1 MGVHPNPIKQPQVFR
16 SLSPLNRSKAAIF
29 LATGL
34 LLIAFL
40 IATVDLRRDSLWND
54 EAWTAWAIRSP
65 YVRDILQRVE
75 ADVHPPLYFLL
86 IGIPER
92 FTGDSVLAL
101 RWPSAFFSMIALAA
115 TYALGKQL
123 VDSRTGLI
131 ALIVLGTAS
140 FFVYYAREARMYSL
154 LMALAAV
161 ATWFYVRWRLRPTV
175 WRSLLYS
182 MVMAAL
188 LYTHYAGI
196 FVIGSHVLHQ
206 IITQLFPNTRIKG
219 KWYLL
224 PVPYVIAAV
233 LYAPWLP
240 IFLRQMRSNPNGP
253 LAIPVPTN
261 GATVAAL
268 LLILTSGSWGLIIA
282 PFIVGSAIP
291 RLKQYGSKIL
301 LLVLWLLV
309 TPIGLLALNTLFAPV
324 YQVRYTIGM
333 LPAGALLL
341 AYGLRH
347 VGLPQR
353 IRLGSL
359 TSQKISLVLAVVLV
373 GWIAYT
379 QLAMYTEFWPS
390 KPAWESTIR
399 AMIDARK
406 PLEATI
412 ADLAAYSPAAYY
424 DRQLGLR
431 RGIGLDLSWRLHT
444 PDEVHQLV
452 SKFDAEPSVWVA
464 LPVNTAKSWQVAAQL
479 DATRGIGYRS
489 GLGNMIFYRF
499 DKGGNSD
506 LQFQFGER
514 VRFIGKL
521 AADQEQTAKSGEPL
535 CVNLTLQT
543 LDDIDNS
550 FSVGLH
556 LVDITGNIN
565 AAQWDN
571 GLGAHGKAETVELRP
586 CLDIPS
592 SVSAGTYHLELTIY
606 NWSTL
611 ERLPVLE
618 VSGEKAVGWGD
629 VLMMQSISIRSGS

>member
-1 MGVHPNPIKQPQVFR
+1 MGVRHNPIKQPQVFGF
-16 SLSPLNRSKAAIF
+16 SSPRNRSAAAIF

-40 IATVDLRRDSLWND
+40 IATSDLRHDSLWND

-65 YVRDILQRVE
+65 YIRDILQRVE

-86 IGIPER
+86 IGIPQR

-101 RWPSAFFSMIALAA
+101 RWPSALFCIIALAA

-123 VDSRTGLI
+123 VDRRTGLI
-131 ALIVLGTAS
+131 ALGLLGTAS

-175 WRSLLYS
+175 WRTLLYS
-182 MVMAAL
+182 LAMAAL

-196 FVIGSHVLHQ
+196 FVIASHVLHTM
-206 IITQLFPNTRIKG
+206 ITQLFPTTRVKG
-219 KWYLL
+219 KWYVL
-224 PVPYVIAAV
+224 PVPYLIAAL

-268 LLILTSGSWGLIIA
+268 LLILTGGSWGLMIA
-282 PFIVGSAIP
+282 PFVVGSGIP

-301 LLVLWLLV
+301 LLVLWLLI
-309 TPIGLLALNTLFAPV
+309 TPIGLLALNMWFAPV

-341 AYGLRH
+341 AYGLRY
-347 VGLPQR
+347 VGLPQQ
-353 IRLGSL
+353 IGLNRL
-359 TSQKISLVLAVVLV
+359 TAQRISLAFAVILV
-373 GWIAYT
+373 GWIAST
-379 QLAMYTEFWPS
+379 QLTMYSELWPS
-390 KPAWESTIR
+390 KPAWEHVVR
-399 AMIDARK
+399 HMIDTRK

-412 ADLAAYSPAAYY
+412 SDLAAYSPAAYY

-444 PDEVHQLV
+444 PDEVHKLV

-479 DATRGIGYRS
+479 DGTRGIGYRS

-499 DKGGNSD
+499 DQGGSSD

-514 VRFIGKL
+514 VRYIGTL
-521 AADQEQTAKSGEPL
+521 AAAQELSAKAGEPL

-571 GLGAHGKAETVELRP
+571 GLGAHVQSETVELRP
-586 CLDIPS
+586 CLDIPAN
-592 SVSAGTYHLELTIY
+592 VAAGTYHLELTIY

-611 ERLPVLE
+611 ERLPVFE
-618 VSGEKAVGWGD
+618 VGGDQPVGWGD
-629 VLMMQSISIRSGS
+629 VLMMQAVTFHP

>member
-1 MGVHPNPIKQPQVFR
+1 MGVHPNPIKQPQVFG
-16 SLSPLNRSKAAIF
+16 SLSSLNRSRAAIF

-34 LLIAFL
+34 LLVAFL

-65 YVRDILQRVE
+65 YVRDMLQRVE

-101 RWPSAFFSMIALAA
+101 RWPSALFSMIALAV
-115 TYALGKQL
+115 TYALGKQI
-123 VDSRTGLI
+123 VDRRTGLI
-131 ALIVLGTAS
+131 ALTLLGTAS

-154 LMALAAV
+154 LMALAAL
-161 ATWFYVRWRLRPTV
+161 ATWFYVRWRLQPTI
-175 WRSLLYS
+175 WRTMLYS
-182 MVMAAL
+182 LSIAAL

-196 FVIGSHVLHQ
+196 FVIASHILHA
-206 IITQLFPNTRIKG
+206 IITQLFRTTRVKG

-224 PVPYVIAAV
+224 PVPYIAAAV
-233 LYAPWLP
+233 LYAPWVP
-240 IFLRQMRSNPNGP
+240 IFLRQMQSNPNGP
-253 LAIPVPTN
+253 LAIPLATN
-261 GATVAAL
+261 WATVAAL
-268 LLILTSGSWGLIIA
+268 LLILTSGSWGLMA
-282 PFIVGSAIP
+282 VSFVLGSALP
-291 RLKQYGSKIL
+291 RLKQYGSTIL

-309 TPIGLLALNTLFAPV
+309 TPIGLLALNTWFAPV

-333 LPAGALLL
+333 LPAEALLL
-341 AYGLRH
+341 AYGLRY

-359 TSQKISLVLAVVLV
+359 TPQKVTLVIAVVLV
-373 GWIAYT
+373 GWLAYT

-390 KPAWESTIR
+390 KPAWESTIHDV
-399 AMIDARK
+399 IDARK
-406 PLEATI
+406 PLDATI
-412 ADLAAYSPAAYY
+412 TDLAAYSPAAYY

-452 SKFDAEPSVWVA
+452 SKFDPESSVWVA

-479 DATRGIGYRS
+479 DATRDIRYSS

-499 DKGGNSD
+499 DRSGNNSD
-506 LQFQFGER
+506 LQFNFGER
-514 VRFIGKL
+514 VRYLGTL
-521 AADQEQTAKSGEPL
+521 AANQELGAEAGEPL
-535 CVNLTLQT
+535 CVNISLQT
-543 LDDIDNS
+543 LDNIDNS

-571 GLGAHGKAETVELRP
+571 GFGAHGTSETVDLAP
-586 CLDIPS
+586 CLNIPAT
-592 SVSAGTYHLELTIY
+592 VSPGAYHLELTIY

-618 VSGEKAVGWGD
+618 ISGEKTVGWGD
-629 VLMMQSISIRSGS
+629 VLMMQAVRIQP